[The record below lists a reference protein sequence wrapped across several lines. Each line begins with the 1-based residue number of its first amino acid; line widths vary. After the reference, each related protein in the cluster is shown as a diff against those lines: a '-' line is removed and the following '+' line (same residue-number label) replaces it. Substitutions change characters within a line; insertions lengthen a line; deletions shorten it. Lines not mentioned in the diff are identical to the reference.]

1 MHEHDDDIIMAL
13 AEGTFEPDVLAPA
26 LAEVSECPEC
36 ATALADQK
44 VALAAMRS
52 AQAPVLDDLE
62 RARLHRTMREALGI
76 EAPVV
81 AEPSRHERSYRRLAA
96 LGSVAAVLIGVVVVA
111 PYLNLLGGGGAD
123 DSAATTTAAA
133 AEERAAIQR
142 ADTLADG
149 ENSLGAGGDGFET
162 TSEAGGESPELS
174 STSAPALAP
183 EFRVLQWRGSPL
195 GSEPDLASLARRI
208 RLQGSGLFAPLDDD
222 SAHLSDAT
230 ANCLAASSPDPEAAT
245 VSLIG
250 TVDVEGTAAL
260 IVAYVAGD
268 FEEVTVLAIDETTC
282 RVVAKY

>member
-13 AEGTFEPDVLAPA
+13 AEGILEPDVLAPA
-26 LAEVSECPEC
+26 LAEMSECPEC
-36 ATALADQK
+36 AAALADQK

-52 AQAPVLDDLE
+52 AQAPALDDLE

-111 PYLNLLGGGGAD
+111 PYLNLLGGGAN
-123 DSAATTTAAA
+123 DSTATTTAAA
-133 AEERAAIQR
+133 SDERAALQR
-142 ADTLADG
+142 ADTLAEG
-149 ENSLGAGGDGFET
+149 EDSPDAGDGFEAT
-162 TSEAGGESPELS
+162 NEAGGGSPELS

-208 RLQGSGLFAPLDDD
+208 RLQGSGLFATLDDD
-222 SAHLSDAT
+222 SVLLSDAT
-230 ANCLAASSPDPEAAT
+230 ADCLAASSPDPEAAT

-260 IVAYVAGD
+260 IVAYVTGD